1 MRDILSIVI
10 SILVEDMLDIERP
23 SNCPLTEEQP
33 AVEITS
39 PDHKATVLC
48 TISDRNTINQYINT
62 IDNLIVD
69 ASHFFIF

>member
-23 SNCPLTEEQP
+23 SNCRLTEEQP

-39 PDHKATVLC
+39 PDHKATVLR
-48 TISDRNTINQYINT
+48 TMYNK
-62 IDNLIVD
+62 
-69 ASHFFIF
+69 